1 MLIIVSGSQ
10 VTSASTAA
18 ARSASQTPMTPRLS
32 VQGRPAPRH
41 RGRPTCVGLLGS
53 VRLLKPEQN
62 SEKCLLAPGKCGAGG
77 NWSQWRRLAP
87 RISHVTWIK
96 SCLPSGSRSPH
107 LCNETGTSKGPHPD
121 SDSGSQPSL
130 PLPLP
135 TSAPSP
141 GLAPGS
147 WQQRPGIESLSL
159 NPKHTCPQP
168 GGIRGSVRTN
178 HTGRES
184 SFVRAGSYTWCR
196 WQPLTVPG
204 PIDR

>member
-1 MLIIVSGSQ
+1 MPPG
-10 VTSASTAA
+10 
-18 ARSASQTPMTPRLS
+18 
-32 VQGRPAPRH
+32 
-41 RGRPTCVGLLGS
+41 
-53 VRLLKPEQN
+53 
-62 SEKCLLAPGKCGAGG
+62 PGKRGAGG
-77 NWSQWRRLAP
+77 NWSQWGSLAP

-96 SCLPSGSRSPH
+96 SCLPTGSRSPH

-121 SDSGSQPSL
+121 SDPGSQTSS

-147 WQQRPGIESLSL
+147 WQQRPGMESLSL

-178 HTGRES
+178 PTGRES
-184 SFVRAGSYTWCR
+184 SFVRAKSYTRCR

-204 PIDR
+204 PIDRWCSKERQKGAPHTHPQDWRAQPMPLYFN